1 MSNYSVFNDDLD
13 LHDTLLSVDELI
25 CKYENLYKEHK
36 IYWNPK
42 TIKTRAW
49 SFILYPES
57 APENWL
63 EILNSFHCPFC
74 ISPLHDKDIK
84 SDGSPKKAH
93 YHVIYISEGPCFFKT
108 CLVFMQLIGGI
119 RLEPVHSLRGSVRYH
134 IHLDEPNKYH
144 YMQEDI
150 ICLAGFDP
158 SDFFEISEVQIEQTS
173 RAMTEYILSHGID
186 EYRDFSAV
194 CLSKNHFWYKILTER
209 HQRHFQFLITSLR
222 HSAAFSFVSFLS
234 FIKPLVSADFYSDLE
249 DLYSVFMSENI
260 AKDLDSS
267 KKIDS
272 SKKECPDL

>member
-1 MSNYSVFNDDLD
+1 MSTYSVFNDDLD

-25 CKYENLYKEHK
+25 IKYESLYKEHK

-84 SDGSPKKAH
+84 ADGNPKKAH
-93 YHVIYISEGPCFFKT
+93 YHIIYISEGPCFFKT

-134 IHLDEPNKYH
+134 IHLDDSSKFQYDK
-144 YMQEDI
+144 EDI

-173 RAMTEYILSHGID
+173 RAMTEYVLSHGIC
-186 EYRDFSAV
+186 EYSDFSAI
-194 CLSKNHFWYKILTER
+194 CLQKNHFWYKILTER
-209 HQRHFQFLITSLR
+209 HQRHFQFLINSLR
-222 HSAAFSFVSFLS
+222 HSYFFSFVSFLS
-234 FIKPLVSADFYSDLE
+234 FVKPLVSADFYSDLE

-260 AKDLDSS
+260 AKDVDSAN
-267 KKIDS
+267 KINT
-272 SKKECPDL
+272 SKKEVPEQ